1 MAVTLSS
8 AEKRAALD
16 ARLGSGTPTTWY
28 AALVKTI
35 PAVGA
40 TTLDEPVAAEYGGYT
55 RVAFTNS
62 ATNLPAATGGGTKA
76 NGTDIL
82 FARSTGGA
90 SSPVSLGWVV
100 LCDTASGAV
109 ANFYVAAI
117 VGGAISIANNV
128 TPRLSAGQLTFAI
141 VDPA

>member
-16 ARLGSGTPTTWY
+16 ARLGSGTPASWY
-28 AALVKTI
+28 AALTKTI

-40 TTLDEPVAAEYGGYT
+40 TTLDEPSAAEYNSYA
-55 RVAFTNS
+55 RVAFTNN

-76 NGTDIL
+76 TGTDIIWP
-82 FARSTGGA
+82 RSTGGA
-90 SSPVSLGWVV
+90 SSPVSLYYVV

-117 VGGAISIANNV
+117 VGGAISVANNV
-128 TPRLSAGQLTFAI
+128 TPRASSGQITFSI
-141 VDPA
+141 VDP